1 VRLVLVRHAEA
12 ASGRPDALRELTSK
26 GRRQARELGKRVA
39 REHPDALL
47 TSPLRRA
54 RQTADAIGRAAGLTP
69 EESDLLG
76 PGASAEDVRLA
87 VVGRGETVVVVGH
100 NPDCATIA
108 AELGSA
114 ATHGFPPA
122 GVAVIELDS

>member
-1 VRLVLVRHAEA
+1 VLVRHAEA
-12 ASGRPDALRELTSK
+12 APGRPDALRELTPK
-26 GRRQARELGKRVA
+26 GRRQARELGKRLV

-54 RQTADAIGRAAGLTP
+54 VQTADAIGRAAGLTP
-69 EESDLLG
+69 ESSDLLG
-76 PGASAEDVRLA
+76 PGANGDAVRLA
-87 VVGRGETVVVVGH
+87 VAGRGETVVVVAH
-100 NPDCATIA
+100 NPDCVTIA

-122 GVAVIELDS
+122 GVAVIELAS